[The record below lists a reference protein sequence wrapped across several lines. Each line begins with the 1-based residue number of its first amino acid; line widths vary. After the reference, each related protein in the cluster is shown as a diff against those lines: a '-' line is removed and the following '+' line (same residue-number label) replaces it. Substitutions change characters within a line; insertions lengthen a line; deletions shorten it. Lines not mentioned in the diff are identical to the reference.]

1 MNSMNEQE
9 TQTEWLK
16 EKKIRRAHQFIKT
29 IIYINSIYQIV
40 KRTKQTTHTNY
51 FSLLALHAKS
61 LNLNRIT
68 ISNQRSLLPKT
79 KKSLAWAMEQ
89 SFALFLSPFVCKF
102 LNPGIWQKC
111 AKYTYN
117 HPHSFHFRGVSP

>member
-16 EKKIRRAHQFIKT
+16 EKKIGRAHQFIKT

-79 KKSLAWAMEQ
+79 KQIFRLGHGTELCTLS
-89 SFALFLSPFVCKF
+89 SF
-102 LNPGIWQKC
+102 
-111 AKYTYN
+111 
-117 HPHSFHFRGVSP
+117 

>member
-16 EKKIRRAHQFIKT
+16 EKKIGRAHQFIKT

-61 LNLNRIT
+61 L
-68 ISNQRSLLPKT
+68 
-79 KKSLAWAMEQ
+79 
-89 SFALFLSPFVCKF
+89 
-102 LNPGIWQKC
+102 PG
-111 AKYTYN
+111 
-117 HPHSFHFRGVSP
+117 